1 MNPGPASAD
10 ESPDL
15 PWTVYVDDNFHY
27 MDESE
32 RVSRGHFAT
41 LEEAI
46 AVCIAIT
53 RNSVEENGDAYW
65 NFGDDP
71 WVMPRPEPEVLAAAL
86 AAHPEWPR
94 EAFANGYFSA
104 KTYAS
109 LLVNGKCQD
118 DWTPRRTQD

>member
-1 MNPGPASAD
+1 MNTGEPASD
-10 ESPDL
+10 ETVKL
-15 PWTVYVDDNFHY
+15 PWAVYVDDNFHY

-32 RVSRGHFAT
+32 RVSRGRFAT

-53 RNSVEENGDAYW
+53 RSSVQENGEGYW

-71 WVMPRPEPEVLAAAL
+71 WVMPRPEPDVLVAVL

-94 EAFANGYFSA
+94 AAFANGYFSA

-109 LLVNGKCQD
+109 LLVKGGSRD
-118 DWTPRRTQD
+118 DWTDSKKK